1 MNLNKIAECKRVTIR
16 NVKCAVYF
24 VDLTVSKAH
33 CLRIPKNCGEKCLA
47 RVKKMSLFNREYRVQ
62 REQGYLL
69 VPLTRE
75 LLAVELLELK
85 KVLPQAEIC
94 TRRFYERVGRQ
105 NKLVDLLAVKLQPHL
120 VASLPHAI
128 DFVGDIAV
136 VEIPPE
142 LEIYKK
148 IVGEAIMMAY
158 KSVRTVLAK
167 SSAISGVYRLRT
179 FEVVAGEAKT
189 ETVHKEFGCSF
200 HVDLA
205 KAYFSPRLSYEH
217 NRVASLVREG
227 ETVVDMFTGVGAFP
241 ILIAKKQRDVQVY
254 AIDVNPDAF
263 EFLKKNVSVNRV
275 GSVVTP
281 ILGDAKEIAT
291 SELTGTAD
299 RVIMNLPE
307 TAIEY
312 VGVAC
317 RVIKPEGGVIHYY
330 EFSNSSHSTET
341 AISRLTEAIRQSSRC
356 VEKVLAAR
364 IVRGVA
370 PFTYQ
375 VGVDVEIM

>member
-1 MNLNKIAECKRVTIR
+1 VKSAE
-16 NVKCAVYF
+16 YF
-24 VDLTVSKAH
+24 VDLTVSEAH
-33 CLRIPKNCGEKCLA
+33 CLRIPRNYGEKCLA
-47 RVKKMSLFNREYRVQ
+47 LVKKMSLFNREYKVQ
-62 REQGYLL
+62 SEEDYLL

-75 LLAVELLELK
+75 LLASELLELK
-85 KVLPQAEIC
+85 RALPEVEIC
-94 TRRFYERVGRQ
+94 THRFYERVERQ
-105 NKLVDLLAVKLQPHL
+105 NKLVDLLTGKLPPHVL
-120 VASLPHAI
+120 ASLPHAI

-142 LEIYKK
+142 LENYKK
-148 IVGEAIMMAY
+148 IFGEAVMMSH

-167 SSAISGVYRLRT
+167 SSAVSGVYRLRT
-179 FEVVAGEAKT
+179 FEAIAGEAKT
-189 ETVHKEFGCSF
+189 ETVHKEFGCIF

-217 NRVASLVREG
+217 SRVASLVRRG
-227 ETVVDMFTGVGAFP
+227 ETVVDMFAGVGAFS

-263 EFLKKNVSVNRV
+263 EFLKKNVAVNRA
-275 GSVVTP
+275 GSAVTP
-281 ILGDAKEIAT
+281 ILGDAKEIVN
-291 SELTGTAD
+291 SKLTGIAD

-312 VGVAC
+312 VDVAC
-317 RVIKPEGGVIHYY
+317 RTIKPEGGVIHYY
-330 EFSNSSHSTET
+330 EFSNSSQPIET
-341 AISRLTEAIRQSSRC
+341 AISRLTEAVKQSSRR

-375 VGVDVEIM
+375 VGIDAEIR